1 MPAKYWLKSE
11 RCCQWQHWL
20 KSEHC
25 YQWQHWLKARQYFFA
40 IKEMKVLQICNG
52 DDLVF
57 SCSYTPLARTIS
69 SVSKL
74 ITH

>member
-1 MPAKYWLKSE
+1 MKSCTFASKILAKSE

-20 KSEHC
+20 KVSTV
-25 YQWQHWLKARQYFFA
+25 AGQYFFA

-52 DDLVF
+52 DDLVL